1 MGGSA
6 AAELASV
13 DVADVEVPAVVAAL
27 DVASGDG
34 VSSLPAAT
42 SWMVVDS
49 GWLLEAALITAT
61 LATDPAMRMPP
72 AATTVAMML
81 DRCMGPAPD
90 VWWWCGWVVRFGDFT
105 VDRNAQRAHQPEVKP
120 R

>member
-1 MGGSA
+1 MVGRA
-6 AAELASV
+6 AAAV
-13 DVADVEVPAVVAAL
+13 AADVASGDAVAV
-27 DVASGDG
+27 DSGDG

-90 VWWWCGWVVRFGDFT
+90 V
-105 VDRNAQRAHQPEVKP
+105 
-120 R
+120 